1 MRAFFAIELPEAV
14 KDVVSE
20 DIEKLQSMDIN
31 CKLVSKENLHI
42 TLLFLGDIEE
52 EDLQDRINLLEGE
65 LGKIESFFLSIED
78 LGFFYNRRGLV
89 RVIWMDIVK
98 NAKRVEDISRILYG
112 YFEDILEENNLI
124 KEHPSFKPHLTLGR
138 IKNINRHQNNELKN
152 WGKDFNK
159 GNNKSKF
166 KVEKISVIKS
176 ELISQGP
183 VYTLVKNIKLK

>member
-1 MRAFFAIELPEAV
+1 MRAFFAIELPKAV

-20 DIEKLQSMDIN
+20 DIKKLQSMDIN

-42 TLLFLGDIEE
+42 TLLFLGDIDE
-52 EDLQDRINLLEGE
+52 EDLKDRINLLEGE

-98 NAKRVEDISRILYG
+98 NAKRVEDISRMLYR
-112 YFEDILEENNLI
+112 YFEDVLEENNLI

-138 IKNINRHQNNELKN
+138 IKNINRYQNNELKE

-159 GNNKSKF
+159 RKNESKF
-166 KVEKISVIKS
+166 KVENISVIKS
-176 ELISQGP
+176 ELTPQGP
-183 VYTLVKNIKLK
+183 VYTIVKNIKLK